1 MKEILKDYPNIKDL
15 LKKVGITILLT
26 GTIIGTGIGAYS
38 IYHVVK
44 SKEIFGEVLS
54 KDFHVKFLNNIMSY
68 DRPGVSLNS
77 EVLIFSNSSKDRQLL
92 YSLNINS
99 TNTLDSRNFAYTD
112 IQKGSINSDVSYCNV
127 LKDSK
132 TILNFNNKSD
142 YSIETIK
149 SANDFIKKSIIF
161 EPNYSQAK
169 FKTKTT
175 KRDLNLDKNYIKVEV
190 TFPNESQIELS
201 VPTFNDSYLLN
212 DLKLS
217 YTIPANYN
225 SDVDNVSSKDI
236 INFYFSG
243 KHDSEIIEISKI
255 YRNYL
260 RGNFSYESLSNDFY
274 YCHVDAMWDAKSN
287 I

>member
-274 YCHVDAMWDAKSN
+274 YCYVDAMWDAKSN

>member
-149 SANDFIKKSIIF
+149 SANDFIKKFIIF

-274 YCHVDAMWDAKSN
+274 YCYVDAMWDAKSN